1 MKISSGLLAAAC
13 GLILSAVA
21 ARADDC
27 HPLTLI
33 TSVDLT
39 MAPDDSAALIPVTL
53 KDKPV
58 MLLVDTGGLLTMI
71 EPKVADELGLIRR
84 KGSVG
89 LVNVSGEMSNDFV
102 HTSMQLG
109 TLKAE
114 DLPFIVEAPSQGIVD
129 DPTIAGI
136 LGPDVLRN
144 YDVDIDFGARKF
156 NLISQDHC
164 EGKVIYWQADAVA
177 VVPMTVMDTGHIQF
191 QVNVDG
197 HDVTAMLDT
206 GADVSVMTLPTAQS
220 VFGIVPGSADT
231 PKTGALPGKPNALTY
246 EHVFKSLT
254 FEGIG
259 VTNAKVALIPDLV
272 RGVNLQNATPEIGTR
287 IVSPTANERPQAM
300 LIGMDILHHF
310 HIYIAYKER
319 KLYITPAGKP
329 AAQ

>member
-1 MKISSGLLAAAC
+1 MKTSSGLLAAMCLALAFA
-13 GLILSAVA
+13 GE

-39 MAPDDSAALIPVTL
+39 MAPDNSAALVPVTI
-53 KDKPV
+53 KDKPE

-71 EPKVADELGLIRR
+71 EPRVADELGLVRR
-84 KGSVG
+84 KGNVG

-102 HTSMQLG
+102 HTSLQLG

-114 DLPFIVEAPSQGIVD
+114 NLPFIVEAPSQGIVD

-164 EGKVIYWQADAVA
+164 DGKVIYWQADAVA

-191 QVNVDG
+191 EVKVDG

-231 PKTGALPGKPNALTY
+231 PKTGTLPGKSNASIY
-246 EHVFKSLT
+246 EHTFKSLT

-259 VTNAKVALIPDLV
+259 VTNAKVALIPDLM
-272 RGVNLQNATPEIGTR
+272 RGVNLQNATPDISTR
-287 IVSPTANERPQAM
+287 IVSPTANKRAQSM
-300 LIGMDILHHF
+300 LIGMDILRHF

-319 KLYITPAGKP
+319 KLYITPAGTP
-329 AAQ
+329 AH